1 MKRIL
6 FFLIFSFTVVWTN
19 SALAKPSLQTTRE
32 DTTLA
37 RINDNTKQTAN
48 NTKKTEIDYVTVI
61 VSVLASI
68 VAVLTWKSQKNTER
82 NTMAIINPKT
92 QEFLFRSQMQRIRD
106 AYVSMFALFFLLR
119 KYEYRRKPSNH
130 FWNIIHINLQDF
142 HEELYY
148 GEEEKFKVFSK
159 LKNTLKHVVDDLSC
173 LRDTVESANA
183 TPMEC
188 EREFS
193 RILYRIGGILLMYS
207 DALYKVFGYKKE
219 NGEIKR
225 FFMNNFLL
233 LESQKEKR
241 QNIPGSGS
249 DEVVEEAFSFINYG
263 AVAES
268 MEKDIEYYVK
278 SIQRAYQFQE
288 EEVQKFKTNLCGRVS
303 LVLCMAGYGE
313 DKIDETID
321 RIYAGEVEDTAQ
333 SMAER
338 TEVTERVKEVFSPER
353 LLFYLNE
360 K

>member
-1 MKRIL
+1 
-6 FFLIFSFTVVWTN
+6 
-19 SALAKPSLQTTRE
+19 
-32 DTTLA
+32 
-37 RINDNTKQTAN
+37 
-48 NTKKTEIDYVTVI
+48 
-61 VSVLASI
+61 
-68 VAVLTWKSQKNTER
+68 
-82 NTMAIINPKT
+82 
-92 QEFLFRSQMQRIRD
+92 
-106 AYVSMFALFFLLR
+106 
-119 KYEYRRKPSNH
+119 
-130 FWNIIHINLQDF
+130 
-142 HEELYY
+142 
-148 GEEEKFKVFSK
+148 
-159 LKNTLKHVVDDLSC
+159 
-173 LRDTVESANA
+173 
-183 TPMEC
+183 
-188 EREFS
+188 
-193 RILYRIGGILLMYS
+193 MYS

-249 DEVVEEAFSFINYG
+249 DEVVEEAFSFINYV

-268 MEKDIEYYVK
+268 M
-278 SIQRAYQFQE
+278 E
-288 EEVQKFKTNLCGRVS
+288 EEVQKFKTNLCRRVS